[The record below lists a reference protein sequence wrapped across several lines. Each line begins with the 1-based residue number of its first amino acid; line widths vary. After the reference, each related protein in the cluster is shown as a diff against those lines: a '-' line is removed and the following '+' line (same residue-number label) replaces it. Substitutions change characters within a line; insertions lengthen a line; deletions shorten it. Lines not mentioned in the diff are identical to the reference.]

1 MSGGLSGGR
10 ATPKNLTAS
19 VDSGLGSVSFV
30 GAAYKAGNAN
40 RGRQVQVAIV
50 GDTVEISAGGEVIR
64 VHAIRHDRSREHG
77 AFANATGRPSRI
89 NAA

>member
-1 MSGGLSGGR
+1 M
-10 ATPKNLTAS
+10 
-19 VDSGLGSVSFV
+19 
-30 GAAYKAGNAN
+30 
-40 RGRQVQVAIV
+40 QVAIV